1 MVLEK
6 KVTLINCFL
15 SGAFSAL
22 HKVQCGIGSKSGLL
36 VVPESGAES
45 GEVCDWSKE
54 WIVLLIQRLDCL
66 IGPQSGV
73 FDWSKE

>member
-1 MVLEK
+1 MKRFPRSTDCSV
-6 KVTLINCFL
+6 
-15 SGAFSAL
+15 GL
-22 HKVQCGIGSKSGLL
+22 HGSKSGLL

-45 GEVCDWSKE
+45 DEVCDWSKE